1 MSNLD
6 TNIPVL
12 TDIIPDSAKAP
23 ETAAPKDVAENP
35 ATDAPAEEVS
45 NPQPE
50 ATGRPSYS
58 EEDWTQ
64 LEHTLRENVLRQ
76 VLSRVDFVLEH
87 RVRDS
92 LADVL
97 QTAVEKLT
105 NDIRGGL
112 HKTLEDVIIRAVS
125 QEITKAKSQK

>member
-6 TNIPVL
+6 SSIPVL
-12 TDIIPDSAKAP
+12 TEIIPAAPAAEPTPSAQP
-23 ETAAPKDVAENP
+23 YETAAAS
-35 ATDAPAEEVS
+35 A
-45 NPQPE
+45 
-50 ATGRPSYS
+50 YS

-97 QTAVEKLT
+97 QTAVENLA
-105 NDIRGGL
+105 DEIRAGL
-112 HKTLEDVIIRAVS
+112 HKTLEDVIVRAVS
-125 QEITKAKSQK
+125 QEISKAKSQK